1 MSINRP
7 CHRDPKM
14 NETLQ
19 GFCALVTVRHMPPNV
34 PLLVLFHFC
43 QCDLKAG
50 TDKKKIPINQRD
62 LGIVYK

>member
-1 MSINRP
+1 
-7 CHRDPKM
+7 M